1 MQREMIYIGL
11 GSNLGD
17 SRNLIREA
25 MHRLEQQA
33 EGPVFKSS
41 QWGSKPIDCPEGSA
55 DFVNAVIGFEA
66 LADQEP
72 FKLLRHLQA
81 LEIEFGRPA
90 QYERN
95 SPRSLDLD
103 IICFAERVMNSTE
116 LVIPHPRAKER
127 AFVLLPLQEIA
138 PELVFP
144 DSGLSVRE
152 LVDRVSCEGVEK
164 L

>member
-1 MQREMIYIGL
+1 MQQEIIYIGL

-25 MHRLEQQA
+25 MHRLEH
-33 EGPVFKSS
+33 EVDGPVFKSS
-41 QWGSKPIDCPEGSA
+41 QWRSKPIDCPEGSA
-55 DFVNAVIGFEA
+55 DFVNAVVGFEA
-66 LADQEP
+66 LADQDP

-90 QYERN
+90 IHARN
-95 SPRSLDLD
+95 SPRCLDLD
-103 IICFAERVMNSTE
+103 IICFGARVINSMDLT
-116 LVIPHPRAKER
+116 IPHPGAKDR

-138 PELVFP
+138 PDLVFP
-144 DSGLSVRE
+144 DSGLSVNE
-152 LVDRVSCEGVEK
+152 LAAMVSSQGMEK